1 MDAVEFLNE
10 KRRMCNSYGPG
21 CDGCPFDGVV
31 TGICSCWC
39 FESPKDAIA
48 IVEQWANEHPRKTR
62 QSEFLKQW
70 PHAKMTNQ
78 GILPIQPCDIDTKS
92 YEDSGLN
99 CDGYCDQCRRDFWM
113 QEVE

>member
-1 MDAVEFLNE
+1 MDAVEFIKAI
-10 KRRMCNSYGPG
+10 KRRAGARLGY
-21 CDGCPFDGVV
+21 FR
-31 TGICSCWC
+31 I
-39 FESPKDAIA
+39 DAA
-48 IVEQWANEHPRKTR
+48 TDPEALVQDMEQWVLEHPHKTR

-92 YEDSGLN
+92 YEDCGLN